1 MKSNNNRAVAINSQK
16 LDELYKEWSGEH
28 HTTNSNKPVHDSA
41 ECCDFAEYCLKY
53 GMDER
58 KAKANTKNSVLHI
71 FSVVFS
77 FLCGG
82 KKKPKQ
88 TCKNCRFNCEDDHTC
103 MNDCNVGSYYAEK
116 GLNRICYEGELW
128 EGK

>member
-1 MKSNNNRAVAINSQK
+1 MKQSVILKTKSSLAHNENNKRSLK
-16 LDELYKEWSGEH
+16 LKIMM
-28 HTTNSNKPVHDSA
+28 
-41 ECCDFAEYCLKY
+41 EYIQAKAYLDK
-53 GMDER
+53 
-58 KAKANTKNSVLHI
+58 KAKAKERKLRL

-82 KKKPKQ
+82 EKKPKQ

-128 EGK
+128 ESK

>member
-1 MKSNNNRAVAINSQK
+1 MKRPYYNLQHRLLIR
-16 LDELYKEWSGEH
+16 LDTLQGACMELNIAWLRLCRDIKR
-28 HTTNSNKPVHDSA
+28 SA
-41 ECCDFAEYCLKY
+41 KRSKFL
-53 GMDER
+53 
-58 KAKANTKNSVLHI
+58 LFI

-77 FLCGG
+77 FLRGG

>member
-1 MKSNNNRAVAINSQK
+1 MKQRTLSRHEMIMK
-16 LDELYKEWSGEH
+16 ELNYKTIGGSLLG
-28 HTTNSNKPVHDSA
+28 
-41 ECCDFAEYCLKY
+41 L
-53 GMDER
+53 
-58 KAKANTKNSVLHI
+58 

-103 MNDCNVGSYYAEK
+103 MNDCNVGSYYADK

>member
-1 MKSNNNRAVAINSQK
+1 MKRKNNRAVEEFKEPIAMKKGDPRVICNGLPIRADFRIISEANYQT
-16 LDELYKEWSGEH
+16 LYTAFKR
-28 HTTNSNKPVHDSA
+28 
-41 ECCDFAEYCLKY
+41 ECA
-53 GMDER
+53 R
-58 KAKANTKNSVLHI
+58 KAKINTKNSVLHI

-77 FLCGG
+77 FLRVGN
-82 KKKPKQ
+82 KKPKQ

>member
-1 MKSNNNRAVAINSQK
+1 MIEYIQAKAY
-16 LDELYKEWSGEH
+16 LDK
-28 HTTNSNKPVHDSA
+28 KKKA
-41 ECCDFAEYCLKY
+41 K
-53 GMDER
+53 ER
-58 KAKANTKNSVLHI
+58 KLRL
-71 FSVVFS
+71 FSVVVS

-82 KKKPKQ
+82 KRKPKQ

>member
-82 KKKPKQ
+82 KK
-88 TCKNCRFNCEDDHTC
+88 
-103 MNDCNVGSYYAEK
+103 S
-116 GLNRICYEGELW
+116 LNKRAKTADLIV
-128 EGK
+128 KMTIRV

>member
-1 MKSNNNRAVAINSQK
+1 MKIHNK
-16 LDELYKEWSGEH
+16 L
-28 HTTNSNKPVHDSA
+28 A
-41 ECCDFAEYCLKY
+41 ECKQWIIRIVRL
-53 GMDER
+53 
-58 KAKANTKNSVLHI
+58 
-71 FSVVFS
+71 S
-77 FLCGG
+77 FLRVG
-82 KKKPKQ
+82 KQKQ

>member
-53 GMDER
+53 GMEER
-58 KAKANTKNSVLHI
+58 KAKANTKSSVLHI
-71 FSVVFS
+71 FSVIGR
-77 FLCGG
+77 FLCKVGLHNWKFSHDTG
-82 KKKPKQ
+82 INEYYECKRCKKREVRYCHLDGYQPID
-88 TCKNCRFNCEDDHTC
+88 RDW
-103 MNDCNVGSYYAEK
+103 
-116 GLNRICYEGELW
+116 LNAL
-128 EGK
+128 